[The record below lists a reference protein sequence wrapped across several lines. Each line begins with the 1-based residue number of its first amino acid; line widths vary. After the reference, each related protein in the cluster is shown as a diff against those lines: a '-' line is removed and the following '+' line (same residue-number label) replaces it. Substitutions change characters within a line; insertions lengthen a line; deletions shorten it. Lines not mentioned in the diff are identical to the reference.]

1 MDDMETLKGKVYG
14 LTVIVGL
21 MPRSLAD
28 SASQTGNDSGR
39 IEALLDGMDDPI
51 SRLPADLQVAAR
63 KRRSHFIDGFIDV
76 HRDLSAIIGSE

>member
-21 MPRSLAD
+21 MARSLAD
-28 SASQTGNDSGR
+28 SASQTVNDSGG

-51 SRLPADLQVAAR
+51 SRLPADL
-63 KRRSHFIDGFIDV
+63 
-76 HRDLSAIIGSE
+76 